1 MIAVKFK
8 VQDSRFKVQDSKLY
22 FVQRSFIKVVKKAE
36 KL

>member
-8 VQDSRFKVQDSKLY
+8 VQDLRFKAQDSRFIL
-22 FVQRSFIKVVKKAE
+22 VQRSFIKEVKRAE